1 MPITVLGNSA
11 TGTEIATAVNALI
24 LVVENATSGNAA
36 LNAKV
41 NSTTIGNTALGTKMT
56 ELYDVLALP
65 SENDDSVV
73 TYSIPATEIT
83 VTISAVARSFT
94 FNVAR
99 FNYAGTAY
107 VSSTVVSHIGEGSGT
122 NFNAAVALITA
133 LVAAGS
139 YINTDDEGSGVLT
152 ETTA

>member
-1 MPITVLGNSA
+1 MAISTVTNSA
-11 TGTEIATAVNALI
+11 TGTQLATAINALI
-24 LVVENATSGNAA
+24 ALVEHTTSGNAA
-36 LNAKV
+36 LN
-41 NSTTIGNTALGTKMT
+41 TKML
-56 ELYDVLALP
+56 ELYDNLALP
-65 SENDDSVV
+65 SENDDSVT

-99 FNYAGTAY
+99 FTYAGTAY